1 MDIKKMMSSSNNP
14 ETADGIPCEN
24 AAKPSQHV
32 ADHELPSFSTSHG
45 TSAHNT
51 SQYPTPTSLPRLYE
65 AVPDSHIPQ
74 STAVSGV
81 ARGKR
86 SLSVVSDTM
95 HNSIYGAPLQVVQDV
110 PKRQRVSIDHGNSLY
125 VPSHHPVHHISS
137 MPDYPVRRPPA
148 PAPALQIHAQQ
159 PYPHSN
165 YPQYQQPVTYA
176 HYPHVVAQQEIH
188 HVNAQRQQSP
198 VKDDKSSASET
209 ATSSRRIAHI
219 KSEQR
224 RRSVINDGF
233 NELRDVLPP
242 VDATIAN
249 TRHGESKAELLKR
262 AAQYIRDLH
271 KQLNASQQKSVG
283 KSGSAKKA
291 SKESKAIKATQQ
303 EEHEEDQQ
311 NADSDREDSRDASP
325 TVSDASSSQYEN

>member
-1 MDIKKMMSSSNNP
+1 MDIRKMMTSSNNP

-24 AAKPSQHV
+24 AVKPIQHV
-32 ADHELPSFSTSHG
+32 ADHGLPSVSTSHG

-51 SQYPTPTSLPRLYE
+51 SQYPTPTSLPRIYE
-65 AVPDSHIPQ
+65 AVPDSHFPQ

-110 PKRQRVSIDHGNSLY
+110 PKRQRVSIDHGNSMY
-125 VPSHHPVHHISS
+125 VPGRHPVHPISS
-137 MPDYPVRRPPA
+137 MPDYPVRSPHA

-165 YPQYQQPVTYA
+165 YPQYQPVTYA
-176 HYPHVVAQQEIH
+176 HYPHAVAQQEVH
-188 HVNAQRQQSP
+188 HVSAQQQQSP
-198 VKDDKSSASET
+198 VKDDKSSASEA

-233 NELRDVLPP
+233 NELRYVLPP

-262 AAQYIRDLH
+262 AAQYIRDLR
-271 KQLNASQQKSVG
+271 KQLNAQQKSDG
-283 KSGSAKKA
+283 KSGSAKKV

-303 EEHEEDQQ
+303 EEHEENQQ

-325 TVSDASSSQYEN
+325 SVSDTNSSQFEN